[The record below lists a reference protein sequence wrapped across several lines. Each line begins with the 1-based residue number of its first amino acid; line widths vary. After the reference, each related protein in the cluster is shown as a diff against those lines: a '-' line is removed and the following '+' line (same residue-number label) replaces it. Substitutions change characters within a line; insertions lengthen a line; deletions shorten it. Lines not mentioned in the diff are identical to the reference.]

1 MNKFNNGSPESPFSW
16 INQGYDITPCKD
28 KRPIITNWP
37 NKTLKFDQWE
47 DDYMT
52 FQIGLKLNGL
62 VDFDI
67 DNHFIRRFVEKYLKS
82 SGTVYGRQ
90 GNPLSH
96 YLFLG
101 ELKSKK
107 FEIPKEV

>member
-1 MNKFNNGSPESPFSW
+1 MTFNNGSPEDPYSW

-28 KRPIITNWP
+28 KRPIVSGWQ
-37 NKTLKFDQWE
+37 NKTFKFNQWE
-47 DDYMT
+47 DNYMP

-67 DNHFIRRFVEKYLKS
+67 DNHFIRRFVKRYLKFGVRGGAS
-82 SGTVYGRQ
+82 YGRQ
-90 GNPLSH
+90 GNPESH

-101 ELKSKK
+101 DLKPKK
-107 FEIPKEV
+107 FVR